1 MRLSLHPARSSDGS
15 DRHPAGDTVVNMS
28 ASPYLAAYPDIADF
42 GVVTSYHDSFGVVRE
57 LAEPTRRALAGR
69 FAQSAA
75 LASDVI
81 VATPDR
87 YHPRLFGTLCRE
99 DGTVVRAEGIVDVP
113 GYHRLTTDDG
123 ASHLVLSAAEYLPQP
138 PRTFGLAVQLYA
150 ARSRDSWGIG
160 DFRDLALIARAA
172 AARKAGMILVS
183 PVHAMAP
190 VTPAPNSPY
199 SPASRQWLNVL
210 HVAPEDAPGAERV
223 DLSDLAAAGRA
234 LNAEQR
240 IDRDAVS
247 RVKTAALE
255 RIWAAVRRDEPA
267 EFTTWAAERG
277 DDLITFATWCGLAE
291 THGHDWRAWP
301 VAFAHPLGP
310 AVAAFAADHADRVR
324 YHMWCQWVA
333 DQQLAAACRS
343 GVTVCLDAA
352 VGFDFGSADAW
363 QHQDMLAFD
372 FEVGCPADPW
382 NREGQRWGL
391 PPFDPHALAAAD
403 FQPFVALVRAALRH
417 AGALRIDH
425 IMQLWQLFWVPVAG
439 PVGEGAYVR
448 YPVDPLLAIL
458 RIEACRAGAWI
469 VGEDIG
475 TVAGGVRETME
486 SIGMLGYRTAMGG
499 RSGANPEGTV
509 GAAGTHDQPTVAGI
523 LTGSDRA
530 DMARIG
536 KAYDEQ
542 DIEETRRLLCWQAGI
557 DPGTT
562 SGPQQVRAAILA
574 EYAAMARCPSRI
586 VVATLDDAAG
596 VAERPNMPGTV
607 DQYPNWRIGLP
618 APVEDLLSAPLAEDL
633 LATLAEGRR

>member
-1 MRLSLHPARSSDGS
+1 MTTLTCATADPD
-15 DRHPAGDTVVNMS
+15 V
-28 ASPYLAAYPDIADF
+28 AAF
-42 GVVTSYHDSFGVVRE
+42 GVVTSYFDSFGVVRE
-57 LAEPTRRALAGR
+57 LAGPTRRALAAR
-69 FAQSAA
+69 FSQSAA

-81 VATPDR
+81 VATPGR
-87 YHPRLFGTLCRE
+87 HHPRLFGTLRRE
-99 DGTVVRAEGIVDVP
+99 DGTVVRAAGVVDVP
-113 GYHRLTTDDG
+113 GYHRLTTDEG
-123 ASHLVLSAAEYLPQP
+123 ATHLVLAAAERLPQP

-160 DFRDLALIARAA
+160 DFRDLSLIAREA
-172 AARKAGMILVS
+172 AAREAGMILVS

-190 VTPAPNSPY
+190 GPPAPNSPY

-210 HVAPEDAPGAERV
+210 HVAPGDAPGAERV

-234 LNAEQR
+234 LNAGR
-240 IDRDAVS
+240 LIDRDAVS

-255 RIWAAVRRDEPA
+255 RIWAVVRDDEPA
-267 EFTTWAAERG
+267 EFAAWVAERG
-277 DDLITFATWCGLAE
+277 ADLITFATWCGLAE
-291 THGHDWRAWP
+291 TYGHDWRRWP
-301 VAFAHPLGP
+301 VDYAHPFGP
-310 AVAAFAADHADRVR
+310 AVAAFATARSERIR

-333 DQQLAAACRS
+333 DRQLAAACHS

-403 FQPFVALVRAALRH
+403 FQPFVALVRASLRH

-425 IMQLWQLFWVPVAG
+425 IMQLWQLFWVPVDG
-439 PVGEGAYVR
+439 PVAEGAYVR

-469 VGEDIG
+469 LGEDIG
-475 TVAGGVRETME
+475 TVAGGVRETMAA
-486 SIGMLGYRTAMGG
+486 IGMLGYRTAMGG
-499 RSGANPEGTV
+499 RAGANPEGSI
-509 GAAGTHDQPTVAGI
+509 GAAATHDQATVAGI
-523 LTGSDRA
+523 LTGA
-530 DMARIG
+530 DQAHMAQIG
-536 KAYDEQ
+536 KAFDAR
-542 DIEETRRLLCWQAGI
+542 DIEETRHLLCLQAGI
-557 DPGTT
+557 DPAAPP
-562 SGPQQVRAAILA
+562 GPQQVRAAVLA
-574 EYAAMARCPSRI
+574 EYREMARCPSRV

-607 DQYPNWRIGLP
+607 DEYPNWRIGLP
-618 APVEDLLSAPLAEDL
+618 EPVEDLLSAPLARDL
-633 LATLAEGRR
+633 LGTLAENRPRR